1 MTFRAHQMLTVLD
14 AIVPLYLKQLVADK
28 KSDMKEL
35 REKIQGLSHALKTV
49 IHNCEKLSQ

>member
-1 MTFRAHQMLTVLD
+1 MLTVLD

-35 REKIQGLSHALKTV
+35 REKIQGLSQTLKTV

>member
-1 MTFRAHQMLTVLD
+1 MFRAHQMLTVLD

>member
-1 MTFRAHQMLTVLD
+1 MMFRAHQMLTVMD